1 MESQAV
7 FQAKTKAKK
16 ILLNC
21 HPAGRGTAIY
31 ARATDAYA
39 ATAAAAA
46 TTTTTATDATET
58 ARTDSTSAAATRS
71 VHFSSPGKQL
81 PAEEQLRISGAAAS
95 PNATR
100 AQSAAAAAAAATEI
114 LELRR
119 VGDERAAVFR

>member
-7 FQAKTKAKK
+7 FQAKTKANK

-46 TTTTTATDATET
+46 TTTATDATET

-119 VGDERAAVFR
+119 VGDERAAVFG

>member
-16 ILLNC
+16 NLLNC

-39 ATAAAAA
+39 ATAAAA
-46 TTTTTATDATET
+46 TTTTATDATET

-100 AQSAAAAAAAATEI
+100 AQSAAAAAATEI

-119 VGDERAAVFR
+119 VGDERAAVFG

>member
-46 TTTTTATDATET
+46 TTTATDATET

-119 VGDERAAVFR
+119 VGDERAAVFG